1 MLGNIK
7 YRKYRTLG
15 NIEYREYIMS
25 GSMGYIK
32 YLMARNMQYRKYTIL
47 GNIRLR
53 VEKTHYALMAYK
65 YNFGKHITGM
75 PWSFET
81 TL

>member
-1 MLGNIK
+1 MLENIK
-7 YRKYRTLG
+7 YIRYKTSG
-15 NIEYREYIMS
+15 NIEYRKYIIS
-25 GSMGYIK
+25 WSMGYIK
-32 YLMARNMQYRKYTIL
+32 YLMPRNMQYRKYTIL
-47 GNIRLR
+47 GSIR
-53 VEKTHYALMAYK
+53 VEKTHYALMTYK